1 MKATKKII
9 PALVMLLVSAVL
21 LSTASY
27 AWFSMNTTVTAT
39 GMSVTATVSSNLL
52 IAGDELDSTTIKAE
66 SAFITTYNGSSITGI
81 LEPVSTV
88 NGKDYFYTTNAK
100 ADGDAIADAYVA
112 YDVEAFNTAYGTT
125 NAVGYIDY
133 VFQLKATNTD
143 TTTAKDIK
151 LTQLDLTYEGAT
163 DGNKAYRVA
172 VFAEDLGTTPTAPA
186 GGVGTLVGIYSPSGA
201 ANQTPGEAVTSTTTT
216 AAVVYNDATKV
227 VTVAAN
233 STNYYKVVVR
243 LWLEGEDTTCTN
255 ATFLELT
262 KSWTLDI
269 ALELGT
275 GTVVNAITLK
285 TTTPVEP

>member
-27 AWFSMNTTVTAT
+27 AWFSMNKEVTAT
-39 GMSVTATVSSNLL
+39 GMSVTAKVSSNLL
-52 IAGDELDSTTIKAE
+52 IAGDELTSIAMKDE
-66 SAFITTYNGSSITGI
+66 SDFTTTYDGSSITGL

-88 NGKDYFYTTNAK
+88 NGKDFFYTTNAK

-112 YDVEAFNTAYGTT
+112 YEAGAFNTAYGTT
-125 NAVGYIDY
+125 GAVGYIDY
-133 VFQLKATNTD
+133 VFQLKATNTE
-143 TTTAKDIK
+143 TTPKDII
-151 LTQLDLTYEGAT
+151 LTQLDLTYAGT
-163 DGNKAYRVA
+163 PDGNKAFRVA

-186 GGVGTLVGIYSPSGA
+186 GVVGDLIGIYSPSDA
-201 ANQTPGEAVTSTTTT
+201 VNQTPGEAVTSTTTT
-216 AAVVYNDATKV
+216 AAVGYNEATKV

-262 KSWTLDI
+262 QAWTLDI

-275 GTVVNAITLK
+275 GMAVTAITLN

>member
-52 IAGDELDSTTIKAE
+52 IAGDELNSTTIKAE
-66 SAFITTYNGSSITGI
+66 SDFITKYDGTSITGI

-88 NGKDYFYTTNAK
+88 NGTAFFYTTNAK
-100 ADGDAIADAYVA
+100 ADGDAIADEYVA
-112 YDVEAFNTAYGTT
+112 YEVGPFNAAYGTT

-143 TTTAKDIK
+143 TTNAKDIK

-172 VFAEDLGTTPTAPA
+172 VFAENLGTTPTAPA
-186 GGVGTLVGIYSPSGA
+186 GGVGDLIGIYSPSGA
-201 ANQTPGEAVTSTTTT
+201 VNQTDGKAVNSETGTDT
-216 AAVVYNDATKV
+216 VLYNGATKV

-262 KSWTLDI
+262 NSGLDI

-275 GTVVNAITLK
+275 GTAVEAINVK
-285 TTTPVEP
+285 TTSVEP